1 MNKKYVEILTPLLAV
16 LTALIIG
23 GIIIQLNGV
32 NAFEAYGQLFKSAF
46 YQANPKAPF
55 MSGLAKT
62 LLTAT
67 PMIFVGLSVMIAF
80 KAGLFNIGA
89 QGQMIMGGVAAAV
102 VGIYVKNA
110 FLGDFVTAIIAAG
123 IAGFLWASISGYLK
137 AKFGVHEVISTI
149 MLNYIAINLQNYL
162 LNYPLKD
169 PASQNVQTMKV
180 LEPARLF
187 LLAPSTKQKLN
198 LGFILAIAAVI
209 LVWYFFGKTKQGYE
223 MKAVGLNAGS
233 AENAGIKIKKN
244 IIFAMG
250 LAGILAGIGGA
261 ERVLGGSAQY
271 AYTELIMGELGF
283 TGVAVS
289 LLGKS
294 NPIGVFIA
302 AIFYASL
309 EIGGQSLQSMRIP
322 KEVVYIIQALIIIFV
337 AGENLFRYMLSKRGG
352 KKQ

>member
-110 FLGDFVTAIIAAG
+110 FLGNFVTAIIAAG

-233 AENAGIKIKKN
+233 AENAGIKIKQN

-250 LAGILAGIGGA
+250 VAGILAGIGGA
-261 ERVLGGSAQY
+261 ERVL
-271 AYTELIMGELGF
+271 
-283 TGVAVS
+283 
-289 LLGKS
+289 
-294 NPIGVFIA
+294 
-302 AIFYASL
+302 
-309 EIGGQSLQSMRIP
+309 
-322 KEVVYIIQALIIIFV
+322 
-337 AGENLFRYMLSKRGG
+337 
-352 KKQ
+352 